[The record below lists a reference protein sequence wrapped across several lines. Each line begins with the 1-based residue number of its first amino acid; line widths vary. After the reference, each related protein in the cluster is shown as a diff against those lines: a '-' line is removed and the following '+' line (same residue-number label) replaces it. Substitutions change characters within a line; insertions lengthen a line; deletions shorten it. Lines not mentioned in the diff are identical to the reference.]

1 MHCAPRITPTPS
13 RPSTRHTHS
22 RKWPIITASPLAA
35 AALVLVSE
43 LYVVD
48 VLGDESG
55 RDVTT
60 RK

>member
-1 MHCAPRITPTPS
+1 M
-13 RPSTRHTHS
+13 
-22 RKWPIITASPLAA
+22 ASPLAA